1 LQRPSITRRFFA
13 VVAAASVCAAVVAG
27 QGSSLPASDPLPA
40 GLVEDI
46 QVLRPGQTTWKAF
59 QTSAVGQSAPFT
71 ADAGAGKY
79 QFRARLRNPQT
90 GSSTVYSATRSVKF
104 S

>member
-1 LQRPSITRRFFA
+1 VPATATLGTPIT
-13 VVAAASVCAAVVAG
+13 VVW
-27 QGSSLPASDPLPA
+27 ASDPLPA

>member
-1 LQRPSITRRFFA
+1 
-13 VVAAASVCAAVVAG
+13 
-27 QGSSLPASDPLPA
+27 
-40 GLVEDI
+40 
-46 QVLRPGQTTWKAF
+46 
-59 QTSAVGQSAPFT
+59 VGQSAPFT